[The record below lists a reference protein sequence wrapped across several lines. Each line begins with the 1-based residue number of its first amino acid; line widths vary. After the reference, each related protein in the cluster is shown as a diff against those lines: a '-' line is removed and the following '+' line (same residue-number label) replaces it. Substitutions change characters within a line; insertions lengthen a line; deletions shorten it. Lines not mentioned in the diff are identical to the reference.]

1 MLFNK
6 LMITEKNIQVELNPS
21 TLTTSKLNED
31 KHSGRVDI
39 NHLIARVRK
48 EKSDENRSTL
58 VFLSMLASLII
69 IVGIILS
76 F

>member
-1 MLFNK
+1 MS
-6 LMITEKNIQVELNPS
+6 TEKFIQTETSPS
-21 TLTTSKLNED
+21 TLTTPKLNEG